1 MIKLSLLI
9 AICMMTLAC
18 STTPHNHP
26 AVLSPF
32 GDGNQWIVWQDMN
45 FSAQQEGEVVAN
57 IRVPRGFVTDLASTP
72 RRFWA
77 LYPPFGKY
85 LSAAILHDYLYW
97 TQICDRDMSDNIFY
111 QTMKSSGVDPATQ
124 AIFLMV
130 LKSQGELA
138 WQENNLEKQKGLV
151 RVIPDEFLNPDDD
164 FITRNTDWHELR
176 VKLHSLDVQDES
188 TPDHKE
194 MLRACIALSGDAPV
208 EPPKPKPSMTFLGLP
223 L

>member
-1 MIKLSLLI
+1 M
-9 AICMMTLAC
+9 AC
-18 STTPHNHP
+18 STIPHNHP

-32 GDGNQWIVWQDMN
+32 GDGSQWIVWQDMN
-45 FSAQQEGEVVAN
+45 FSAQKNGDTVAN

-97 TQICDRDMSDNIFY
+97 TQICDRNMADDIFY
-111 QTMKSSGVDPATQ
+111 QTMKTSGVDQATQ

-138 WQENNLEKQKGLV
+138 WQENNAEKQKGLV
-151 RVIPDEFLNPDDD
+151 RVIPDKFLNPEDA
-164 FITRNTDWHELR
+164 FISRNTDWQVLR
-176 VKLHSLDVQDES
+176 EKLLLLKVQDE
-188 TPDHKE
+188 TEPDHNE
-194 MLRACIALSGDAPV
+194 MLNACIALSGESAS
-208 EPPKPKPSMTFLGLP
+208 EPSKALESLEPSQPTMTFLGLP

>member
-1 MIKLSLLI
+1 M
-9 AICMMTLAC
+9 AC

-32 GDGNQWIVWQDMN
+32 GDGSQWIVWQDMN
-45 FSAQQEGEVVAN
+45 FSAEKEGEVIAN

-97 TQICDRDMSDNIFY
+97 TQICDRDTSDNIFY
-111 QTMKSSGVDPATQ
+111 QTMKTSGVDTATQ

-138 WQENNLEKQKGLV
+138 WQENNTEKQKGLV
-151 RVIPDEFLNPDDD
+151 RVIPDAYLNPDDA
-164 FITRNTDWHELR
+164 FVTRNSNWHELR
-176 VKLHSLDVQDES
+176 ETLLTLNVKDES
-188 TPDHKE
+188 TPDHDD
-194 MLRACIALSGDAPV
+194 MLRACVALSGDTPEKSSA
-208 EPPKPKPSMTFLGLP
+208 PKPTMTFLGLP